1 MFRIAAAEACGE
13 AAAALKTG
21 WALKPLEKAM
31 LALMNA
37 RRRVEAAAACE
48 LAAAMGVNLDKTE
61 KRQQALRLTWQT
73 ERARYRASLTC
84 ASGLKW
90 ETLECHGR
98 RSLMRQV
105 RPASPHLMC
114 GVL

>member
-13 AAAALKTG
+13 AAAALKKG
-21 WALKPLEKAM
+21 WALKPQEKAM

-73 ERARYRASLTC
+73 ESREV
-84 ASGLKW
+84 SGVTYVHL
-90 ETLECHGR
+90 
-98 RSLMRQV
+98 
-105 RPASPHLMC
+105 RP
-114 GVL
+114 